1 ARRGQGPRR
10 GGALPEGAD
19 CRLGPGRVL
28 RRTAPRQAGQS
39 QQRRAPAHGHERQEG
54 AVRYRGCRAGC
65 RDRTAA
71 EEERALR
78 GYVPPSGRT
87 ANRGVPAPRAALRLR
102 RQRESR
108 RARHHADRAHRNG
121 GPDLAHR
128 AAAHR
133 AHGTARTRRRSRAR
147 LMAGI
152 LYAIPTPLGGSAADA
167 LPQSVLKTVRTLQYF
182 VVENA
187 KSARAFLKD
196 AGSDPKAM
204 HIEELTDE
212 SNLQDLMKPL
222 LEGHSVGLLSEAG
235 CPAIA
240 DPGAL
245 LVEAAHQKGIRVVPL
260 VGPSSIVLA
269 LMASGL
275 EGQRFA
281 FCGYL
286 PGEPEERRKKIR
298 EIEARSRRERE
309 TQIFIE
315 TPYRNDVLLGTLLE
329 PVPKGRICASRPI

>member
-1 ARRGQGPRR
+1 
-10 GGALPEGAD
+10 
-19 CRLGPGRVL
+19 
-28 RRTAPRQAGQS
+28 
-39 QQRRAPAHGHERQEG
+39 
-54 AVRYRGCRAGC
+54 
-65 RDRTAA
+65 
-71 EEERALR
+71 
-78 GYVPPSGRT
+78 
-87 ANRGVPAPRAALRLR
+87 
-102 RQRESR
+102 
-108 RARHHADRAHRNG
+108 
-121 GPDLAHR
+121 
-128 AAAHR
+128 
-133 AHGTARTRRRSRAR
+133 
-147 LMAGI
+147 MAGV
-152 LYAIPTPLGGSAADA
+152 LYAFPTPLGGSAADA

-286 PGEPEERRKKIR
+286 PRETEERKKKIK

-315 TPYRNDVLLGTLLE
+315 TPYRNDVLLGALLE
-329 PVPKGRICASRPI
+329 TCAERTHLCVATDLSLGSEEIKTQSIAQWRRARPAIGKRPTVFLLLSVNR